1 MTLKYVNYKY
11 NIWNCGS
18 GPEIKNLGRFG
29 LKIAMCP
36 VFMKVSTQN
45 KLNILVMDLLI
56 GTDNRD
62 PKIQIWANLVPQL
75 KCPSIFMKFDTQHN
89 LKS

>member
-1 MTLKYVNYKY
+1 
-11 NIWNCGS
+11 
-18 GPEIKNLGRFG
+18 
-29 LKIAMCP
+29 
-36 VFMKVSTQN
+36 MKVSTQN

-56 GTDNRD
+56 GTDNLD

-75 KCPSIFMKFDTQHN
+75 KCPSIFMKFDTQHK